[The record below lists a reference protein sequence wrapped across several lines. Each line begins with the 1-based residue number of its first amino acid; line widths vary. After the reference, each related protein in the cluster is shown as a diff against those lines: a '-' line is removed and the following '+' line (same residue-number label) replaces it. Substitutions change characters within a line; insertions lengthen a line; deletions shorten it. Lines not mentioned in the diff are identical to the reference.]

1 MEQVSFSKVQESTI
15 RGKQSVISLIR
26 YDAEITKSDI
36 DKVKPTDSRLS
47 TASIKPYNQKEA
59 LEPLA
64 KQINFDEYLRRKP
77 LLLADIND
85 DDIKFTDRHKSPPRH
100 TDDDKDHMT
109 LEYKSDESVTHIYDD
124 YSSRTWDKNGKEE
137 K

>member
-36 DKVKPTDSRLS
+36 DKVKPTDPRLS
-47 TASIKPYNQKEA
+47 TASIKLYNQKEA

-85 DDIKFTDRHKSPPRH
+85 DDIKFTDRHKSPPGH